1 MAINQL
7 GDGSADGVQL
17 PNTKFGAFG
26 ATPVVQQAA
35 VGNAHTSAAGA
46 TTAVYTNTT
55 FDGSITGNAY
65 TIGDI
70 VLALKNYGIL
80 KS

>member
-1 MAINQL
+1 MSVNQL

-26 ATPVVQQAA
+26 ATPAAQQTGAA
-35 VGNAHTSAAGA
+35 NAHTVAAGA

-55 FDGSITGNAY
+55 FDGSIGTTGY
-65 TIGDI
+65 SIGDI
-70 VLALKNYGIL
+70 VAALKTYGLL